1 MKKDYFTSRDIAN
14 IVGVPLSVVRSRITY
29 KGYLRIVSVKNRY
42 FYSKETLNELNEFY
56 KNKVLTEMEIKAT
69 IEKNIKY
76 EVEGKVCT
84 IIIGSKINL

>member
-1 MKKDYFTSRDIAN
+1 MKKDYFTSRDIACV
-14 IVGVPLSVVRSRITY
+14 VGVPLSVVRSRINY
-29 KGYLRIVSVKNRY
+29 MQHLPIVTVKNRY

-56 KNKVLTEMEIKAT
+56 KNKILTEREKTAT

-76 EVEGKVCT
+76 EVEDKVCT